1 MSETVFEES
10 QSKIC
15 PILFMYKNP
24 MNRFG
29 EPIVIDDD
37 TICAAT
43 CEGIKTEARAI
54 GALTLPR
61 VFDRVYC
68 EKTE

>member
-1 MSETVFEES
+1 MSETISEDT
-10 QSKIC
+10 QARIC

-24 MNRFG
+24 LARFG
-29 EPIVIDDD
+29 ESIVLDDD

-61 VFDRVYC
+61 IFDRVYC

>member
-1 MSETVFEES
+1 MSENVSELTHAR
-10 QSKIC
+10 IC

-24 MNRFG
+24 MARFG
-29 EPIVIDDD
+29 EPIVVDDD

-68 EKTE
+68 EKTK